1 MIKLSQAIREGA
13 KIRPQCFSEYFL
25 KNDDGVLCSCALGA
39 AYETFHGIIL
49 DLHKMPDPFEIIAE
63 FGIDH
68 EQYIYLCP
76 HCCDFGFES
85 GKSMQDLII
94 HLSDYH
100 NWTREQI
107 ADHVESLGH

>member
-1 MIKLSQAIREGA
+1 MIKLSTAIREGA
-13 KIRPQCFSEYFL
+13 KIRPQCFSDYFL
-25 KNDDGVLCSCALGA
+25 KDDVGVLCSCALGA
-39 AYETFHGIIL
+39 AYETFHGGIL

-76 HCCDFGFES
+76 HNCDFGLE
-85 GKSMQDLII
+85 KSMQDLIA
-94 HLSDYH
+94 HLNDYH
-100 NWTREQI
+100 KWTREQI